1 LDQGRFILS
10 VNRAE
15 SEQGVELHLRYVQK
29 HGLITFPAGA
39 WFQETGATALD
50 LHLATSL
57 LLNVLH
63 ICTSLSDN
71 LSSEIESRDRFQV
84 NRNPFLRP
92 FTLYAISAFSE
103 VNVWTSAYTAVFI
116 TLNRIRLAPTESSL
130 VNEIR

>member
-1 LDQGRFILS
+1 
-10 VNRAE
+10 
-15 SEQGVELHLRYVQK
+15 VQK

-39 WFQETGATALD
+39 WFQETGATTLD

-71 LSSEIESRDRFQV
+71 LGSEIESRDRFQI
-84 NRNPFLRP
+84 NRNPFLGP
-92 FTLYAISAFSE
+92 FT
-103 VNVWTSAYTAVFI
+103 TAVFI
-116 TLNRIRLAPTESSL
+116 TLNWIRLTPAESSL